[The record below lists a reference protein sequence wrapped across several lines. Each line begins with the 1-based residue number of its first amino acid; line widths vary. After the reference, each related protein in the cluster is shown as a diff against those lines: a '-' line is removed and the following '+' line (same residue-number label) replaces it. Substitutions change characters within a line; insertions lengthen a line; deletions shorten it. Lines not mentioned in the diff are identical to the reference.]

1 MILNSDTGSNI
12 TLEEAKNYTHTFQ
25 ENNQEAI
32 KSFFVGAKKLQQ
44 ILSQDGCIGV
54 RIYNG
59 SDTQNYHQANLVLVG
74 VDKNGEDLSEGVI
87 IENLAPCPSNCPQ
100 SSPLIK

>member
-1 MILNSDTGSNI
+1 MTLDSNTGSTI
-12 TLEEAKNYTHTFQ
+12 TLDEAKNYTHTFQ
-25 ENNQEAI
+25 ENNREAI
-32 KSFFVGAKKLQQ
+32 KSFFVGSKKLQQ

-59 SDTQNYHQANLVLVG
+59 NDTQNNHQSNLVLVG
-74 VDKNGEDLSEGVI
+74 VDENGEDLSEGVI
-87 IENLAPCPSNCPQ
+87 IEKLSPCPSSCPE